1 MKLVI
6 LAVGR
11 GRNMPEAAL
20 AGSWMSRIHGGGDI
34 IEVESKLPAGLTG
47 SRMRATACC
56 AILIPAHPLLPATRA
71 GVTPPPNNWP
81 K

>member
-11 GRNMPEAAL
+11 GRNMPEATL

-34 IEVESKLPAGLTG
+34 IEVESKLPAGPDRQQDESNRLL
-47 SRMRATACC
+47 RH
-56 AILIPAHPLLPATRA
+56 IDPAHPLLPATRA